1 MLSGWHL
8 PVSPLFVW
16 QTTHYISRSGC
27 KVIVYLRKSFCVVS
41 QIMKSGCSLWRGMRA
56 MIVGAI
62 AFLYR
67 YMRGSQ
73 PGATA
78 SNYYGMTANSGLA
91 RWGSR

>member
-1 MLSGWHL
+1 
-8 PVSPLFVW
+8 
-16 QTTHYISRSGC
+16 
-27 KVIVYLRKSFCVVS
+27 
-41 QIMKSGCSLWRGMRA
+41 MRA